1 MNLRKQLLEAH
12 SRANADLV
20 QAHVVAHPESLPELM
35 ACFFSD
41 EVIVAQRASQ
51 VVGNLGRAHPDW
63 LEPYWS
69 EMVASAISPV
79 HSATRRSVTRYFSEL
94 KLEIPTTLEKE
105 LVDHCTN
112 FVADPNEDVAIG
124 AFSMTFV
131 ADRAAQYPQH
141 AQRLEQAL
149 ILLIPKRS
157 TGFQNRGRKV
167 LKQLEKLGLGRR

>member
-1 MNLRKQLLEAH
+1 MSLRRQLLVAH

-20 QAHVVAHPESLPELM
+20 QAQVVANPELLLELM

-41 EVIVAQRASQ
+41 EVVVAQRASQ
-51 VVGNLGRAHPDW
+51 VVGNLGRAHPEW

-69 EMVASAISPV
+69 EMVTAAINPV
-79 HSATRRSVTRYFSEL
+79 HSALRRSVTRYFSEL
-94 KLEIPTTLEKE
+94 KIELPAKLEEE
-105 LVDHCTN
+105 LVNHCTN

-131 ADRAAQYPQH
+131 ADRAAQYPQQ
-141 AQRLEQAL
+141 AQRLEKAL
-149 ILLIPKRS
+149 IRLVPSRS

-167 LKQLEKLGLGRR
+167 LKQLARPVDRK

>member
-1 MNLRKQLLEAH
+1 MSLRKQLLEAH
-12 SRANADLV
+12 SRANSDLV

-51 VVGNLGRAHPDW
+51 VVGNLGRACPDW

-69 EMVASAISPV
+69 EMVVAAINPV
-79 HSATRRSVTRYFSEL
+79 HSAVRRCVTRYFSEL
-94 KLEIPTTLEKE
+94 KIEIPAELEE
-105 LVDHCTN
+105 QLVDHCTN

-131 ADRAAQYPQH
+131 ADRATRYPQH
-141 AQRLEQAL
+141 AKRLEEAL
-149 ILLIPKRS
+149 IKLIPKRS

-167 LKQLEKLGLGRR
+167 LKQLEKLGSFEK

>member
-1 MNLRKQLLEAH
+1 MSLRKQLLEAH

-20 QAHVVAHPESLPELM
+20 QAHVTANPELLPELM

-41 EVIVAQRASQ
+41 EVTVAQRASQ
-51 VVGNLGRAHPDW
+51 VVGNLGRACPEM

-69 EMVASAISPV
+69 GMVDAAITPV
-79 HSATRRSVTRYFSEL
+79 HSAIRRSVTRYFSEL
-94 KLEIPTTLEKE
+94 KIDIPIKLEKL
-105 LVDHCTN
+105 LVDHCTD

-141 AQRLEQAL
+141 AERLEQAL
-149 ILLIPKRS
+149 IRLIPTRS
-157 TGFQNRGRKV
+157 VGFQNRGRKV
-167 LKQLEKLGLGRR
+167 LRQLGG